1 MTVLTDHTYLNN
13 LTGKQLLVMLIK
25 NLSVSLQ
32 AKLKI
37 NRSRGKEIAN
47 WNNYTKELLYALKDF
62 QA

>member
-1 MTVLTDHTYLNN
+1 MTVLTDHTYLSN

-47 WNNYTKELLYALKDF
+47 WNNYTKELLYALKDY